1 MNKIYFSCMLGIL
14 AMLASCSQDEGLHST
29 NTVTVT
35 ATLPKEIQS
44 RSAATDPELTGIKR
58 CKLMVYRAGT
68 TDAPVFSVEGTRV
81 DNSFTF
87 TLLMDNLTSPYD
99 FYCWADDGGVTF
111 DITDMTQIT
120 FNGDTPA
127 ASGHRGEAKGESVAD
142 HTVTIHLSHVT
153 AKVRLETTVGLSGA
167 PIGVTTTMHTSYNA
181 LTGKVGAETKQV
193 TITEEGLTGLG
204 ASEVTP
210 QKVLSFYALVDAD
223 EPNQT
228 VHISYGEQTEDIPNV
243 PIKADYYTTL
253 RGNLAELGF
262 MSYTVSASIDKDWDD
277 QTTTYPPIGVDAEK
291 HTIFPV
297 YAGDISIDP
306 SVIAKARDAETG
318 NLVITGPM
326 NTADIEAIGKWMCRN
341 EDLYLN
347 LDLSQVTGLT
357 EIPMFGFEGLTD
369 WWRNPD
375 KTYGLTSIVLP
386 DGITTLGECAF
397 KECCSLTSI
406 YTSTGIR
413 EAGTAELP
421 EGVTFLGES
430 CFRFTK
436 IEKVILPTTYTAVGI
451 YTFSSANNV
460 TEIVFKGDVKTIELS
475 SFDANN
481 LETIDFSNC
490 SAAPTLLGGY
500 PPSSDRA
507 FGMKD
512 PETVTLKV
520 KAGTK
525 DSYANS
531 KLWNQCKIEEVM
543 Q

>member
-14 AMLASCSQDEGLHST
+14 AMLASCSQDEGLYST

-35 ATLPKEIQS
+35 ATLPKKIQS
-44 RSAATDPELTGIKR
+44 RSAATDTELAKIKR

-87 TLLMDNLTSPYD
+87 TLLMDDLTSPYD
-99 FYCWADDGGVTF
+99 FYCWADDGGVTY

-120 FNGDTPA
+120 FKGDSPA
-127 ASGHRGEAKGESVAD
+127 APGHRGEAKGESVAD
-142 HTVTIHLSHVT
+142 HTMTIHLSHVT
-153 AKVRLETTVGLSGA
+153 AKVRLETTAGLSGA

-193 TITEEGLTGLG
+193 TVTQAGLTGLG
-204 ASEVTP
+204 ASEMTP
-210 QKVLSFYALVDAD
+210 QKVVSFYALVDAD

-262 MSYTVSASIDKDWDD
+262 MPYTVSASIDKDWND

-318 NLVITGPM
+318 NLVIAGPM
-326 NTADIEAIGKWMCRN
+326 NTVDIEAIGQWMRRN
-341 EDLYLN
+341 ENLYLN

-357 EIPMFGFEGLTD
+357 EIPRYGFQGTIGWKEY
-369 WWRNPD
+369 PD

-386 DGITTLGECAF
+386 DGITTLGEYAF
-397 KECCSLTSI
+397 TECYSLTGI
-406 YTSTGIR
+406 YTSNGIR
-413 EAGTAELP
+413 EVGTAELP
-421 EGVTFLGES
+421 EGVTFLGQS

-436 IEKVILPTTYTAVGI
+436 IEKVILPATYTTVGKSV
-451 YTFSSANNV
+451 FLSANNV
-460 TEIVFKGDVKTIELS
+460 TEIVFKGDVKNIELAA
-475 SFDANN
+475 FDADK
-481 LETIDFSNC
+481 LTTIDFSNC
-490 SAAPTLLGGY
+490 STAPTLLGGY
-500 PPSSDRA
+500 APSSDKA
-507 FGMKD
+507 FGRID
-512 PETVTLKV
+512 PKAVTLKV

-531 KLWNQCKIEEVM
+531 ELWNQCKIEEVM
-543 Q
+543 P